1 MELPTTSFNEN
12 SNPKQ
17 NLIYSEEPK
26 EQINQEMLNVNQ
38 FFVFFKNNKSPENEK
53 FIIKFSSYC
62 ILVISLSAFI
72 LSGTI
77 GSALTIK
84 NLETEVRIIIIS
96 GGIILALISLISF
109 NNKLEIIKDK
119 ANNKTIIKLKNFL
132 CCTKK
137 LIKIDLDNTYF
148 YVKHEIY
155 RDSKGRKRESNIL
168 FIINNNKNLS
178 GIDFDKSNIKSK
190 PMKLFYYFNNIDN
203 AKGDKFGDDL
213 NNFVGASGD
222 NPLTFNINNY
232 MNNKNINFKPFFEG
246 GILSRYMKFSDN
258 YFTYHLRDPFST
270 TRINCLFIFFT
281 ILLNVIFIGLG
292 IYSIKS
298 GIIHIELIVIGSLL
312 FVIYNIILYLIYKCV
327 KEKKENIYRIDI
339 IYSRNFDRMFIGL
352 VKYTKTSYVNIFEF
366 QMNNINRFILEKIS
380 HDNFNLKVI
389 FKNNHSKLICNVK
402 KSQEELEGLAFLL
415 NERLIN
421 NINNTN
427 EIETIDNNNNV
438 QK

>member
-38 FFVFFKNNKSPENEK
+38 FFVENKNNKSPENEK

-84 NLETEVRIIIIS
+84 HLETEVRIIIIS

-119 ANNKTIIKLKNFL
+119 SNNKTIIKLKNFL

-148 YVKHEIY
+148 YVKHEIF
-155 RDSKGRKRESNIL
+155 RDSKGRRRESNIL

-178 GIDFDKSNIKSK
+178 GIDLDKSNIKSK

-213 NNFVGASGD
+213 NNFVGVSGD

-232 MNNKNINFKPFFEG
+232 MKNKNINFKPFFGG

-327 KEKKENIYRIDI
+327 KEKK
-339 IYSRNFDRMFIGL
+339 G
-352 VKYTKTSYVNIFEF
+352 KY
-366 QMNNINRFILEKIS
+366 L
-380 HDNFNLKVI
+380 
-389 FKNNHSKLICNVK
+389 
-402 KSQEELEGLAFLL
+402 
-415 NERLIN
+415 
-421 NINNTN
+421 
-427 EIETIDNNNNV
+427 
-438 QK
+438 